1 MNHDSYI
8 AYDDLR
14 YLVQTALPR
23 QIEYERSACLNL
35 FNSRHK
41 HPCLADDIHAAFI
54 VHRRMLRSREYR
66 LMELESEL
74 KRRER
79 Q

>member
-1 MNHDSYI
+1 MNHDAYI

-41 HPCLADDIHAAFI
+41 YPHLADDIHASFV

-66 LMELESEL
+66 LMELEAEL
-74 KRRER
+74 QRRER

>member
-1 MNHDSYI
+1 MNHDAYI

-41 HPCLADDIHAAFI
+41 YADLADDIHASFV

-66 LMELESEL
+66 LMDLEAELQ
-74 KRRER
+74 RRER